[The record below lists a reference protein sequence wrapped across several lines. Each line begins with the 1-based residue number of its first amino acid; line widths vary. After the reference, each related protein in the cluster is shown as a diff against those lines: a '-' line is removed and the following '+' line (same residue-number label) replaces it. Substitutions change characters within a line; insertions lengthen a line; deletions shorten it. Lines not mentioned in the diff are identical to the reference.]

1 MKLEKGML
9 ITVDHIWYVAIS
21 FNYDIETRVGIVW
34 CVCDN
39 ANNIYTWDLGRV
51 THYMTLKDVAEEKR
65 SPIDREI
72 PHDVIVE
79 VLSGR
84 HDGRVR

>member
-9 ITVDHIWYVAIS
+9 ITVDGWWYVAIS
-21 FNYDIETRVGIVW
+21 FDYDIGTRVGRVW

-39 ANNIYTWDLGRV
+39 ANNIYDWDLGHV
-51 THYMTLKDVAEEKR
+51 THYMTLHDVSEEKR

-84 HDGRVR
+84 HDSRVP